1 MQKILLYYKFT
12 PVKDPEVLKLW
23 QKTLCDS
30 LNLRGR
36 ILVSQQ
42 GINGTV
48 GGELKD
54 LKAYV
59 KTTKQFPG
67 FKDIVWKWSEGGREN
82 FPRMSVKTKPELVAF
97 ESYKEIEVD
106 ENGVVGTGPHL
117 KPQQVNEMV
126 KTYGDDV
133 VFFDGRNQYEA
144 NVGRFKNAVVPDT
157 RTSRDF
163 ISELESG
170 KYDDLKSKK
179 VISYCTGGVRC
190 ELLSA
195 MMKKR
200 GFEEV
205 YQIDGGIVKYGE
217 TYGDDGLWEGSL
229 YVFDGRMGMEF
240 SDHAKV
246 ISTCIH
252 CGSPTSNY
260 ENCELPACNELVLI
274 CESCKQDPKRR
285 YHTAGCRQKG
295 TQKVGKHK
303 QKVG

>member
-12 PVKDPEVLKLW
+12 PVKDPELLKLW

-36 ILVSQQ
+36 ILVSTQ

-48 GGELKD
+48 GGDLRD

-59 KTTKQFPG
+59 KATKQFPG
-67 FKDIVWKWSEGGREN
+67 FKNTVWKWSEGGREN
-82 FPRMSVKTKPELVAF
+82 FPRMSVKVKPELVAF
-97 ESYKEIEVD
+97 DSHGEIEID
-106 ENGVVGTGPHL
+106 ETGVVGGGEHI
-117 KPQQVNEMV
+117 KPEQVHDMV
-126 KTYGDDV
+126 ERYGDDV

-144 NVGRFKNAVVPDT
+144 RVGRFKNTVVPDT

-163 ISELESG
+163 IPELESG

-179 VISYCTGGVRC
+179 IITYCTGGVRC

-200 GFEEV
+200 GFTDV

-217 TYGDDGLWEGSL
+217 KYGDDGLWEGQL
-229 YVFDGRMGMEF
+229 YVFDGRMGMDF

-246 ISTCIH
+246 IGQCIH
-252 CGSPTSNY
+252 CAGKTSNY
-260 ENCELPACNELVLI
+260 ENCANPACNELVLI
-274 CESCKQDPKRR
+274 CKECKRDPKKLYHTESCEKSNAKTKAQ
-285 YHTAGCRQKG
+285 
-295 TQKVGKHK
+295 
-303 QKVG
+303 